1 VSEYDL
7 EKNEFFRQQAAE
19 GRLKR
24 KHNRAII
31 RYEGRDARD
40 RHRAECGWSDRAGVA
55 SGSDDCSIAERRQGS
70 LAAMLNA
77 TNGDGRRGIDRLLAL
92 DPMTGLTILR
102 QLYARVAVLALQ
114 VARD

>member
-1 VSEYDL
+1 
-7 EKNEFFRQQAAE
+7 
-19 GRLKR
+19 
-24 KHNRAII
+24 
-31 RYEGRDARD
+31 
-40 RHRAECGWSDRAGVA
+40 
-55 SGSDDCSIAERRQGS
+55 
-70 LAAMLNA
+70 MLNA